1 MPRRRGGSS
10 GYGALVRAV
19 AILTNR
25 LRRPAIRRL
34 TQFIAARLA
43 RALIPAGHLFE
54 SVARPA
60 GTFVVCCVNHIC
72 DDGIGAERL
81 PAMGRGGSHD
91 LAHRRAFF
99 ICIPVVAART
109 IAHRRSVPIG
119 ADRNGGWAEFA
130 AARSMLFILSLA
142 LRNAAFVG
150 APGVSPVAI
159 ALERAVLRR

>member
-10 GYGALVRAV
+10 GYGALVGAV

-25 LRRPAIRRL
+25 IRAAAIRGL
-34 TQFIAARLA
+34 TQFMAALLA
-43 RALIPAGHLFE
+43 HALIRAGHFFE

-60 GTFVVCCVNHIC
+60 AAFVVCGVNHTR
-72 DDGIGAERL
+72 DDRISAKTL
-81 PAMGRGGSHD
+81 LTTACGGSHD